1 MAFKKESKIKSNFT
15 KITIGLA
22 SPEEIL
28 ESSFGEVTKPET
40 INYRTYKPERDGLF
54 CERIFGPQ
62 KDYECACGK
71 YKRIRYKGI
80 VCDRCG
86 VEVTEKKVRR
96 ERTGHIELVV
106 PVAHIWYF
114 RSLPNKI
121 GYLLGL
127 PTKKLDAIIYY
138 ERYVVI
144 QPGLMA
150 GKKDSEGNDAIGS
163 NVYDL
168 LSEDEYNDIV
178 DNKIPQDNE
187 LLEDSDPNK
196 FIAKMG
202 AEAIYDLLIRL
213 DLDSLSYELRDRAN
227 SDSSQQ
233 RKNEALKR
241 LQVVEAFR
249 GSKDVN
255 RPEWM
260 IMKILPVT
268 PPELRPLVPLDGG
281 RFATSD
287 LNDLYRR
294 VIIRNNRLKRLV
306 EIKAPEVILRNE
318 KRMLQEAV
326 DSLFDNSR
334 KSSAVKSESNRP
346 LKSLSDSLKGKA
358 GRFRQNLLGKR
369 VDYSARSVIVVGP
382 ELKMGECG
390 LPKLMAAELYKPFI
404 IRKLIERG
412 IVKTVKSA
420 KKIVDRRE
428 PVIWDI
434 LENVMKGHPV
444 LLNRAPTLHR
454 LGIQAFQPKLIEGKA
469 IQLHP
474 LACTAFNAD
483 FDGDQM
489 AVHLPLSNEAVL
501 EAQILMLQSH
511 NILNPANGAPITV
524 PSQDMVLGLYYITKI
539 RPGAKGEGLTFYGP
553 EEAIIAHNERRCDL
567 HALVKVVVKDRDEN
581 GNFVDKMVETSVG
594 RVIVNGIIPDEVG
607 YVNKVISK
615 KSLRDIIADVIK
627 TVGFAEACEFLDGIK
642 NLGYRMAY
650 LAGLSFNLD
659 DIIIPEEKKALVE
672 RGNEEVRQITENY
685 NMGFITD
692 TERYNQVID
701 TWTHVNND
709 LGNVLMKEMTE
720 ADQGF
725 NAVFMMLDSG
735 ARGSKDQIRQLSGMR
750 GLMAKP
756 QKAGAEG
763 AQIIENPILSNF
775 KEGMSVLEYFI
786 STHGAR
792 KGLADTAMKT
802 ADAGYLT
809 RRLVDVSH
817 DVIIN
822 EEDCGTLRGLV
833 CTALKNGDEV
843 ISTLSERILG
853 RVSVHDIIHPTTGE
867 LIVAAGEEITEK
879 VAQEIEDSPI
889 ESVEIRSVLT
899 CESKHGVCMK
909 CYGRNLATRKMVQKG
924 EAVGVIAAQA
934 IGEPG
939 TQLTLRTFHAGGV
952 AANAAANA
960 SIVAKNDS
968 LLEFEELR
976 TVPFDEDGRKCEM
989 VVSRLGEVR
998 FVDPNTKIILSTMNV
1013 PYGSSLYHK
1022 QGDIVPKGEKIAQ
1035 WDPFN
1040 AVIVTEY
1047 AGILKFNDVV
1057 EGITYRA
1064 ETDETTG
1071 LTEKIITESKDK
1083 SKVPTCDIIDVN
1095 GEKIGTYN
1103 FPVGGHIVVEDG
1115 QTVKTGETLVKIP
1128 RAAVKGGDVT
1138 GGLPRVTELFEAR
1151 NPSNPAVVS
1160 EIDGE
1165 VTMGKVKRGN
1175 REIIV
1180 TSKTGEQRKYLVSLS
1195 KQILVQEHDAV
1206 RAGTPLSDG
1215 VITPADILAIKGPT
1229 AVQEYIV
1236 NEVQDVYRLQGVKI
1250 NDKHFEII
1258 VRQMMRKVQIND
1270 PGDTS
1275 FLEQEVVDKLD
1286 FAEENDRIWGK
1297 KVVTDAGDSENLK
1310 PGQIVTARKLR
1321 DENSLLRRRDLRLV
1335 QVRDAVAATST
1346 QILQGITRAA
1356 LQTKSFMSAAS
1367 FQETTKVLNEAA
1379 IRGKVDHLEGMK
1391 ENVICGHLIP
1401 AGTGL
1406 REFEKLVVGSKEEYE
1421 RMQANRKNVLD
1432 FADDEVAEADR
1443 D

>member
-1 MAFKKESKIKSNFT
+1 MAFRKDTKIKNNFT
-15 KITIGLA
+15 KISIGLA

-28 ESSFGEVTKPET
+28 ENSSGEVLKPET

-54 CERIFGPQ
+54 CERIFGPV
-62 KDYECACGK
+62 KDYECHCGK

-96 ERTGHIELVV
+96 ERMGHIQLVV

-127 PTKKLDAIIYY
+127 PTKSLDAIIYY

-144 QPGLMA
+144 QPGVA
-150 GKKDSEGNDAIGS
+150 AEEGIEKLQ
-163 NVYDL
+163 L
-168 LSEDEYNDIV
+168 LSEEEYLDLLDKLPR
-178 DNKIPQDNE
+178 DNQF
-187 LLEDSDPNK
+187 LEDNDPNK

-202 AEAIYDLLIRL
+202 AEAVQDLLAGL
-213 DLDSLSYELRDRAN
+213 DLDALSYELRNRAN
-227 SDSSQQ
+227 SDTSQQ
-233 RKNEALKR
+233 RKNDALKR
-241 LQVVEAFR
+241 LQVVESFR
-249 GSKDVN
+249 ASKHRN

-260 IMKILPVT
+260 ILTIIPVT

-294 VIIRNNRLKRLV
+294 VIIRNNRLKRLI

-334 KSSAVKSESNRP
+334 KASAVKSEANRP
-346 LKSLSDSLKGKA
+346 LKSLSDSLKGKQ

-420 KKIVDRRE
+420 KKIVDRKD
-428 PVIWDI
+428 PIIWDI
-434 LENVMKGHPV
+434 LEYVMKGHPV

-454 LGIQAFQPKLIEGKA
+454 LGIQAFQPKMIEGKA

-489 AVHLPLSNEAVL
+489 AVHLPLSNEAIL
-501 EAQILMLQSH
+501 EAQMLMLQSH

-524 PSQDMVLGLYYITKI
+524 PAQDMVLGLYYITKL
-539 RPGAKGEGLTFYGP
+539 REGAKGQGLTFYGP
-553 EEAIIAHNERRCDL
+553 EEALIAYNEGKVDI
-567 HALVKVVVKDRDEN
+567 HAPVKVLVDDLDEN
-581 GNFVDKMVETSVG
+581 GNIVKMMRETSVG
-594 RVIVNGIIPDEVG
+594 RVIVNEVVPVECG
-607 YVNKVISK
+607 FLNTIISK
-615 KSLRDIIADVIK
+615 KSLRDIISNVIK
-627 TVGFAEACEFLDGIK
+627 TVGVARAAEFLDGIK
-642 NLGYRMAY
+642 DLGYKMAFQG
-650 LAGLSFNLD
+650 GLSFNLG
-659 DIIIPEEKKALVE
+659 DIIIPEEKEQLVAK
-672 RGNEEVRQITENY
+672 GNEEVEEIMNEY

-692 TERYNQVID
+692 NERYNKVID
-701 TWTHVNND
+701 VWTHVNDD
-709 LGNVLMKEMTE
+709 LSRILMKTISTD
-720 ADQGF
+720 DQGF
-725 NAVFMMLDSG
+725 NSVYMMLDSG
-735 ARGSKDQIRQLSGMR
+735 ARGSKEQIRQLSGMR

-763 AQIIENPILSNF
+763 GQIIENPILSNF
-775 KEGMSVLEYFI
+775 KEGLSVLEYFI

-792 KGLADTAMKT
+792 KGLADTALKT

-833 CTALKNGDEV
+833 CTALKNNDEV
-843 ISTLSERILG
+843 IASLSERILG

-867 LIVAAGEEITEK
+867 LLVAGGEEITEDIAK
-879 VAQEIEDSPI
+879 KIEDSPI

-899 CESKHGVCMK
+899 CESKKGVCAK
-909 CYGRNLATRKMVQKG
+909 CYGRNLATSRMVEKG
-924 EAVGVIAAQA
+924 EAVGVIAAQS

-939 TQLTLRTFHAGGV
+939 TQLTLRTFHAGGTASNI
-952 AANAAANA
+952 AANAT
-960 SIVAKNDS
+960 IVAKNNCRV
-968 LLEFEELR
+968 EFDELR
-976 TVPFDEDGRKCEM
+976 TVDAVDETGEAVKI
-989 VVSRLGEVR
+989 VVGRLGEVR
-998 FVDPNTKIILSTMNV
+998 FVDQNTDITLSAQSL
-1013 PYGSSLYHK
+1013 PYGSTLFVADK
-1022 QGDIVPKGEKIAQ
+1022 TIVEKGTMIAK

-1040 AVIVTEY
+1040 AVIITET
-1047 AGILKFNDVV
+1047 AGRVQFESVI
-1057 EGITYRA
+1057 EGVTYRVDS
-1064 ETDETTG
+1064 DESTG
-1071 LTEKIITESKDK
+1071 LREVIIIESKDK
-1083 SKVPTCDIIDVN
+1083 TKIPSAHILNEDGMIIR
-1095 GEKIGTYN
+1095 TYN
-1103 FPVGGHIVVEDG
+1103 LPVGGHVVIEDG
-1115 QTVKTGETLVKIP
+1115 QLLKAGDVLVKIP
-1128 RAAVKGGDVT
+1128 RAQGKAGDIT

-1165 VTMGKVKRGN
+1165 ITMGKVKRGN

-1180 TSKTGEQRKYLVSLS
+1180 TSKTGDVKKYLISLS
-1195 KQILVQEHDAV
+1195 KQILVQENDYV

-1215 VITPADILAIKGPT
+1215 AITPQDILAIKGPT

-1258 VRQMMRKVQIND
+1258 VRQMMRKVQINEA
-1270 PGDTS
+1270 GDTR
-1275 FLEQEVVDKLD
+1275 FLEAQIVDKLE
-1286 FAEENDRIWGK
+1286 FMEENDRIWGK
-1297 KVVTDAGDSENLK
+1297 KVVVDAGDSENLVA
-1310 PGQIVTARKLR
+1310 GQIVTARKLR
-1321 DENSLLRRRDLRLV
+1321 DENSSLKRRDLKLV
-1335 QVRDAVAATST
+1335 QVRDAVPATST

-1356 LQTKSFMSAAS
+1356 LQTSSFMSAAS
-1367 FQETTKVLNEAA
+1367 FQETTKVLNDAA
-1379 IRGKVDHLEGMK
+1379 INGKSDRLEGMK

-1401 AGTGL
+1401 AGTGQ
-1406 REFEKLVVGSKEEYE
+1406 REFEKIVVGSREDYE
-1421 RMQANRKNVLD
+1421 RTMANRRNVID
-1432 FADDEVAEADR
+1432 FSDR
-1443 D
+1443 EN

>member
-249 GSKDVN
+249 GSKEVN

-672 RGNEEVRQITENY
+672 RGNEEVRQITDNY

-1128 RAAVKGGDVT
+1128 RAAVKGGDIT

>member
-1 MAFKKESKIKSNFT
+1 MAFRKENKTKSNFS
-15 KITIGLA
+15 KISIGLA

-28 ESSFGEVTKPET
+28 ENSSGEVLKPET

-54 CERIFGPQ
+54 CERIFGPI
-62 KDYECACGK
+62 KDYECHCGK

-96 ERTGHIELVV
+96 ERMGHIQLVV

-127 PTKKLDAIIYY
+127 PTKKLDSIIYY

-144 QPGLMA
+144 QPGVKA
-150 GKKDSEGNDAIGS
+150 EDGVAE
-163 NVYDL
+163 YDL
-168 LSEDEYNDIV
+168 LSEEEYLDILDTLPK
-178 DNKIPQDNE
+178 DNQY
-187 LLEDSDPNK
+187 LEDNDPNK
-196 FIAKMG
+196 FVAKMG
-202 AEAIYDLLIRL
+202 AEAIYDLLARL
-213 DLDSLSYELRDRAN
+213 DLDALSYELRHRAGN
-227 SDSSQQ
+227 DASQQ

-241 LQVVEAFR
+241 LQVVESFR
-249 GSKDVN
+249 ASRGRNK
-255 RPEWM
+255 PEWM
-260 IMKILPVT
+260 IVRIVPVI

-294 VIIRNNRLKRLV
+294 VIIRNNRLKRLI

-318 KRMLQEAV
+318 KRMLQESV

-334 KSSAVKSESNRP
+334 KSSAVKTDANRP
-346 LKSLSDSLKGKA
+346 LKSLSDSLKGKQ

-390 LPKLMAAELYKPFI
+390 IPKLMAAELYKPFI

-420 KKIVDRRE
+420 KKIVDRKE

-434 LENVMKGHPV
+434 LEHVMKGHPV

-454 LGIQAFQPKLIEGKA
+454 LGIQAFQPKMIEGKA

-489 AVHLPLSNEAVL
+489 AVHLPLSNEAIL
-501 EAQILMLQSH
+501 EAQMLMLQSH

-524 PSQDMVLGLYYITKI
+524 PAQDMVLGLYYITKL
-539 RPGAKGEGLTFYGP
+539 RAGAKGEGLTFYGP
-553 EEAIIAHNERRCDL
+553 EEALIAYNEGKVDI
-567 HALVKVVVKDRDEN
+567 HAPVKVIVKDVDEN
-581 GNFVDKMVETSVG
+581 GNIVDVMRETSVG
-594 RVIVNGIIPDEVG
+594 RVIVNEIVPPEAG
-607 YVNKVISK
+607 YINTIISK
-615 KSLRDIIADVIK
+615 KSLRDIISDVIK
-627 TVGFAEACEFLDGIK
+627 VCGVAKAADFLDGIK
-642 NLGYRMAY
+642 NLGYQMAFKG
-650 LAGLSFNLD
+650 GLSFNLG
-659 DIIIPEEKKALVE
+659 DIIIPKEKETLVQK
-672 RGNEEVRQITENY
+672 GYDEVEQVVNNY
-685 NMGFITD
+685 NMGFITNN
-692 TERYNQVID
+692 ERYNQVID
-701 TWTHVNND
+701 IWTHVNSELSNI
-709 LGNVLMKEMTE
+709 LMKTISSD
-720 ADQGF
+720 DQGF
-725 NAVFMMLDSG
+725 NSVYMMLDSG
-735 ARGSKDQIRQLSGMR
+735 ARGSKEQIRQLSGMR

-763 AQIIENPILSNF
+763 GQIIENPILSNF
-775 KEGMSVLEYFI
+775 KEGLSVLEYYI

-792 KGLADTAMKT
+792 KGLADTALKT

-817 DVIIN
+817 DVIIT

-833 CTALKNGDEV
+833 CTDLKNNDEV
-843 ISTLSERILG
+843 IATLYERILG

-867 LIVAAGEEITEK
+867 LLVAGGEEITEE
-879 VAQEIEDSPI
+879 VAKKIQESPI

-899 CESKHGVCMK
+899 CEAKKGVCAK
-909 CYGRNLATRKMVQKG
+909 CYGRNLATSRMVQKG
-924 EAVGVIAAQA
+924 EAVGVIAAQS

-939 TQLTLRTFHAGGV
+939 TQLTLRTFHAGGT
-952 AANAAANA
+952 AANIAANA
-960 SIVAKNDS
+960 SIVAKNNAR
-968 LLEFEELR
+968 LEFEELR
-976 TVPFDEDGRKCEM
+976 TVDIVDEMGESAKVVVGR
-989 VVSRLGEVR
+989 LAEVR
-998 FVDPNTKIILSTMNV
+998 FVDVNTGIVLSTHNV
-1013 PYGSSLYHK
+1013 PYGSTLYVSD
-1022 QGDIVPKGEKIAQ
+1022 GDLVEKGKLIAK

-1040 AVIVTEY
+1040 AVIITEATGKIEFEGVIENVTY
-1047 AGILKFNDVV
+1047 KV
-1057 EGITYRA
+1057 ES
-1064 ETDETTG
+1064 DEATG
-1071 LTEKIITESKDK
+1071 LREIIIIESKDK
-1083 SKVPTCDIIDVN
+1083 TKVPTAHILTEDGDLIR
-1095 GEKIGTYN
+1095 TYN
-1103 FPVGGHIVVEDG
+1103 LPVGGHVIIENG
-1115 QTVKTGETLVKIP
+1115 QKVKAGEVIVKIP
-1128 RAAVKGGDVT
+1128 RAVGKAGDIT

-1165 VTMGKVKRGN
+1165 VTMGKIKRGN

-1180 TSKTGEQRKYLVSLS
+1180 TSKTGEVKKYLVALS
-1195 KQILVQEHDAV
+1195 KQILVQENDYV

-1215 VITPADILAIKGPT
+1215 ATTPADILAIKGPT

-1258 VRQMMRKVQIND
+1258 VRQMMRKVQID
-1270 PGDTS
+1270 EPGDTR
-1275 FLEQEVVDKLD
+1275 FLEQQVVDKLE
-1286 FAEENDRIWGK
+1286 FMEENDRIWGK
-1297 KVVTDAGDSENLK
+1297 KVVVDAGDSQNMQA
-1310 PGQIVTARKLR
+1310 GQIVTARKLR
-1321 DENSLLRRRDLRLV
+1321 DENSMLKRRDLKPV
-1335 QVRDAVAATST
+1335 EVRDAVAATST

-1356 LQTKSFMSAAS
+1356 LQTSSFMSAAS

-1379 IRGKVDHLEGMK
+1379 INGKIDKLEGMK

-1401 AGTGL
+1401 AGTGQ
-1406 REFEKLVVGSKEEYE
+1406 REFEKLIVGSKEEYD
-1421 RMQANRKNVLD
+1421 RILANKKTVLD
-1432 FADDEVAEADR
+1432 YNEVE
-1443 D
+1443 